1 MSKHVDYYLTPV
13 SPYTYLG
20 HDRFVAIAR
29 KHGATVAVKPIDL
42 GEVFPVSGGLPLSKR
57 APQRQAYRL
66 MELRRWS
73 RWLQIPLNLHPAYFP
88 TSANLAS
95 RFVLAALEEGVDA
108 ALDLVGALGRALWAE
123 DRDIADPATLAAVAT
138 STGRDAAALTARAE
152 APDIA
157 MRYKVLT
164 QEAIDRGVF
173 GAPTYV
179 CDGELFWGQD
189 RLDFL
194 DRALAK

>member
-1 MSKHVDYYLTPV
+1 MNAHVDYYFTPI
-13 SPYTYLG
+13 SPFVYLG
-20 HDRFVAIAR
+20 HARFVEIAR
-29 KHGATVAVKPIDL
+29 RHGASIAVKPVNL
-42 GEVFPVSGGLPLSKR
+42 GQVFPVSGGLPLSKR

-66 MELRRWS
+66 VELKRWS
-73 RWLQIPLNLHPAYFP
+73 HNLGVPLNPTPAHFP
-88 TSANLAS
+88 VSADLAA
-95 RFVLAALEEGVDA
+95 RFVLAALEQSVDA
-108 ALDLVGALGRALWAE
+108 ALALAFAQGRALWAE
-123 DRDIADPATLAAVAT
+123 DRNIADAATLAAIATAQGLDAVAL
-138 STGRDAAALTARAE
+138 DERAN

-157 MRYKVLT
+157 MRYAVLT

-179 CDGELFWGQD
+179 CGGELFWGQD

>member
-1 MSKHVDYYLTPV
+1 MSKHIDYYLTPI
-13 SPYTYLG
+13 SPYVYLG
-20 HDRFVAIAR
+20 HDRFVALAHR
-29 KHGATVAVKPIDL
+29 HRATVAVKPINL
-42 GEVFPVSGGLPLSKR
+42 GQVFPVSGGVPLTKR

-66 MELRRWS
+66 TELKRWS
-73 RWLQIPLNLHPAYFP
+73 HFLQKPLNLHPAHFP
-88 TSANLAS
+88 ASADLAS
-95 RFVLAALEEGVDA
+95 RWILAALEQSVDM
-108 ALDLVGALGRALWAE
+108 ALAFVGALGRALWAE
-123 DRDIADPATLAAVAT
+123 ERDIADAATVASLATA
-138 STGRDAAALTARAE
+138 SGGDAAALDERGN

-157 MRYKVLT
+157 MRYAVLT

-179 CDGELFWGQD
+179 CDGEVFWGQD

>member
-1 MSKHVDYYLTPV
+1 
-13 SPYTYLG
+13 
-20 HDRFVAIAR
+20 
-29 KHGATVAVKPIDL
+29 
-42 GEVFPVSGGLPLSKR
+42 
-57 APQRQAYRL
+57 
-66 MELRRWS
+66 LRRWS
-73 RWLQIPLNLHPAYFP
+73 HWLQVPLNLHPAHFP

-95 RFVLAALEEGVDA
+95 RFVLAALEEGIDA
-108 ALDLVGALGRALWAE
+108 ALGLVGALGRALWAE
-123 DRDIADPATLAAVAT
+123 DRDIADPATVAAVAAA
-138 STGRDAAALTARAE
+138 TGRDAAALAARAE

-179 CDGELFWGQD
+179 CDGEVFWGQD